1 MSKFYQSPKQ
11 ISPGKVVNCILFMA
25 NSSRNYLS
33 INVVMQLLPQTTF
46 NWEWFIQKLQKIK
59 LVIPVTTKRKPLT
72 NHYAYGQ
79 SSLFN
84 LLVEA
89 LFGIMNKN
97 DSFPMLIILW
107 STCTTHHLQDICDG
121 KIYISFCFS
130 IIKLC
135 SLQ

>member
-1 MSKFYQSPKQ
+1 M
-11 ISPGKVVNCILFMA
+11 NCILFMA

-59 LVIPVTTKRKPLT
+59 LVIPTTTKRKPLT
-72 NHYAYGQ
+72 NHNAYGQ

-89 LFGIMNKN
+89 LFGIVNKN

-107 STCTTHHLQDICDG
+107 STCTTHHLHDICDG
-121 KIYISFCFS
+121 KIYISFCFC